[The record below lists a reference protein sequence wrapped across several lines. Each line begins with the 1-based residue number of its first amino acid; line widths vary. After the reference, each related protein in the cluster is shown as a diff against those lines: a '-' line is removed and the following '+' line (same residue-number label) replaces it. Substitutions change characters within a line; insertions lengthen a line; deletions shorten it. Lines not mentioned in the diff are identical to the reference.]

1 MSKKLASFAALA
13 AALMLAATGCSSQSA
28 APSASQSASSGDGYG
43 AAAPSKSQ
51 SVDDTGA
58 MLSTAER
65 ELGTIVVD
73 QRGMSVYQFDK
84 DTQNSGKSA
93 CTDSCL
99 DLWPPV
105 PATPESLKNAQG
117 ITGELGS
124 ITGSN
129 GKEQL
134 TLNGWPLYY
143 FASDSKAGDVK
154 GQAVKEVWWV
164 LDAKGMPIH

>member
-1 MSKKLASFAALA
+1 MSKKLASAAALA
-13 AALMLAATGCSSQSA
+13 AALMLAVTGCSGQSD
-28 APSASQSASSGDGYG
+28 APSASQSTSSGDGYG
-43 AAAPSKSQ
+43 AATPSKSQ
-51 SVDDTGA
+51 SVNDTGA
-58 MLSTAER
+58 MLSTADSD
-65 ELGTIVVD
+65 LGKIVVD

-143 FASDSKAGDVK
+143 FASDSKAGDTK
-154 GQAVKEVWWV
+154 GQAVKDIWWV
-164 LDAKGMPIH
+164 LDAKGTPIH